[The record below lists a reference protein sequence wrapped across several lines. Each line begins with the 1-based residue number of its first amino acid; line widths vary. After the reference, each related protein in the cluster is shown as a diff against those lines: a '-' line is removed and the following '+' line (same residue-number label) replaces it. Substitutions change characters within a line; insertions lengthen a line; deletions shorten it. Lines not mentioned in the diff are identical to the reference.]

1 MAHGLTNPLSDSEVI
16 GRVLDGQPEA
26 FGLLVDRYQDE
37 FARYARFMSGSEEDA
52 ADIIQESLIRA
63 YRSLHRCREP
73 DNFKGWLFSIVSNRC
88 KTHLARQRRRR
99 TEALS
104 PILPDPKAGELV
116 SRGAERDEVRRKV
129 EEALEGLS
137 HEQREAI
144 VLKYIEDKSL
154 QDISTMTGSS
164 LPALKMRLLRARS
177 LLRERLNG
185 WYE

>member
-104 PILPDPKAGELV
+104 PILPDPKAGE
-116 SRGAERDEVRRKV
+116 
-129 EEALEGLS
+129 
-137 HEQREAI
+137 EQLAVI
-144 VLKYIEDKSL
+144 H
-154 QDISTMTGSS
+154 
-164 LPALKMRLLRARS
+164 
-177 LLRERLNG
+177 RERRGRKTANAIITAVG
-185 WYE
+185 EWYRGVQKSYGGKAP

>member
-1 MAHGLTNPLSDSEVI
+1 LAHGLTNPLSDSEVI

-88 KTHLARQRRRR
+88 KTHLARQRRR

-104 PILPDPKAGELV
+104 QSAGPEGGDLV

-129 EEALEGLS
+129 EEALGGLS
-137 HEQREAI
+137 PEQREAI